1 MKKLFKKYNNS
12 ILWLAYKQGQVFE
25 RHKFIDKFINMMNQ
39 FDNPNVINTIN
50 EVTVIMKI

>member
-25 RHKFIDKFINMMNQ
+25 RYKFIDKFINMMNQ

-50 EVTVIMKI
+50 EVTVITKI